1 MKLTIKPLMDKK
13 NISRYQLAHIMD
25 VTYPTVDNMYKGKTS
40 SIKLEILE
48 KLCNSLDCTPNDI
61 LILDNKWAFLPII
74 RAF

>member
-61 LILDNKWAFLPII
+61 LILDNK
-74 RAF
+74 